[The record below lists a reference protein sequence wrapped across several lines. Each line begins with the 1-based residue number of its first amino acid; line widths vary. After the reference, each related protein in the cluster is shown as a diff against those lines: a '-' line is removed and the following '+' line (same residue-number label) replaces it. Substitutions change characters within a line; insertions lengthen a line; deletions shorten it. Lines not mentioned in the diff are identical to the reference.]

1 MVKKGCHVMVIG
13 KDEDTC
19 DLPEFAHI
27 CNSPDSIAYW
37 NWRARGFG
45 GAPEDEFSASCG
57 GRESVGFTTR

>member
-1 MVKKGCHVMVIG
+1 MVIG

-45 GAPEDEFSASCG
+45 GAPEDEFSASCEK
-57 GRESVGFTTR
+57 RICWLYHKINIQDEIF